1 MPRSLIV
8 LGDRTSHGGA
18 FITADTTSDISGKY
32 MARVGDLTVC
42 RKCKG
47 SFPIKAGPS
56 DLVDGACKG
65 YARHGDK
72 TACGA
77 SLFASQ
83 MWSTWSDVSSDA
95 HSAVAN
101 DMPAVSPATAY
112 AAEAP
117 SICLECLAEAAK
129 SGAALVVRG

>member
-1 MPRSLIV
+1 MPKPLVV
-8 LGDRTSHGGA
+8 LGDRTSHGGTV
-18 FITADTTSDISGKY
+18 ITADTTSDIFGKY

-47 SFPIKAGPS
+47 IFPIKAGPS
-56 DLVDGACKG
+56 DLVDGAGNG

-77 SLFASQ
+77 SLIASQ
-83 MWSTWSDVSSDA
+83 QWSTWSDVSSGG
-95 HSAVAN
+95 HSAVAG
-101 DMPAVSPATAY
+101 DMPSVSPATAY

-117 SICLECLAEAAK
+117 TICLECLAEAAK
-129 SGAALVVRG
+129 SGQALVVRG

>member
-18 FITADTTSDISGKY
+18 VITADTTSDISGKY

-47 SFPIKAGPS
+47 IFPIKAGPS
-56 DLVDGACKG
+56 DLVDGAGKG

-77 SLFASQ
+77 SLVASQ
-83 MWSTWSDVSSDA
+83 MWSTWSDVSSGG
-95 HSAVAN
+95 HSAVA
-101 DMPAVSPATAY
+101 DDTASLSLATAY
-112 AAEAP
+112 AVEAP
-117 SICLECLAEAAK
+117 SICLECLAGAAK
-129 SGAALVVRG
+129 SGSTLVVRG